1 MVGPGLTEKVRSKEF
16 GLVLLDRIGAW
27 AQVTQ
32 YDPEYMPPREVPT
45 SEASFW
51 SDAFDSEAET
61 DPPIDCGRSDLSAD
75 RKRVMLANHVNTCKP
90 AVEIVQKV
98 FSLPTSTGTNSEV

>member
-1 MVGPGLTEKVRSKEF
+1 
-16 GLVLLDRIGAW
+16 
-27 AQVTQ
+27 
-32 YDPEYMPPREVPT
+32 MPPREVPT

-75 RKRVMLANHVNTCKP
+75 RKQVMLANHVNTCKP

-98 FSLPTSTGTNSEV
+98 FFRYPQVPAQIQKSRGSISCWAKSV